1 MRDCQQTA
9 TGQKKGQTPWFNI
22 LSLLLF
28 IGPGNALLRITTS
41 ALANKELELTPP
53 ATSTPDPVL
62 KIRYHGYHGR
72 GTKGIWGDQRDVIV
86 FLKTKIYQE
95 VKTGET

>member
-1 MRDCQQTA
+1 MA
-9 TGQKKGQTPWFNI
+9 ITG
-22 LSLLLF
+22 
-28 IGPGNALLRITTS
+28 
-41 ALANKELELTPP
+41 
-53 ATSTPDPVL
+53 PVL

>member
-1 MRDCQQTA
+1 MKIPENLKNFQGSLQNEKLIKIIQESQEISRNLLKCT
-9 TGQKKGQTPWFNI
+9 KKG
-22 LSLLLF
+22 
-28 IGPGNALLRITTS
+28 GRG
-41 ALANKELELTPP
+41 
-53 ATSTPDPVL
+53 PVL

>member
-1 MRDCQQTA
+1 MKGFMR
-9 TGQKKGQTPWFNI
+9 I
-22 LSLLLF
+22 SRLY
-28 IGPGNALLRITTS
+28 TTV
-41 ALANKELELTPP
+41 AA
-53 ATSTPDPVL
+53 PVL